1 MRWCFSGIAADCCG
15 IAAALHWCCA
25 EFLRRTISMG
35 GVWLRLCCEVGG
47 YWVGVGWLLGRAAAA
62 WCLGAPALG
71 QAAGDFGYE
80 LLCQIALAGAG
91 QLGAAVGINQQQGV
105 VVLPKGGCAN
115 VTSHEWHL
123 FAQAFG
129 DGVFA
134 QVLGFGSKANAV

>member
-1 MRWCFSGIAADCCG
+1 MS
-15 IAAALHWCCA
+15 
-25 EFLRRTISMG
+25 
-35 GVWLRLCCEVGG
+35 GG
-47 YWVGVGWLLGRAAAA
+47 YWARWPLRGA
-62 WCLGAPALG
+62 WVLRALG

-115 VTSHEWHL
+115 VTSHEAL
-123 FAQAFG
+123 VAQAFG